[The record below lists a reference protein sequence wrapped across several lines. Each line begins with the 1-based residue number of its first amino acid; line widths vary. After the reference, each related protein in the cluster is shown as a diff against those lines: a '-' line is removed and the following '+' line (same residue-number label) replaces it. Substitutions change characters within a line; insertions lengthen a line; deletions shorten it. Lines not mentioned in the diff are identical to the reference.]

1 MRKHQGT
8 RMFAGVLSCALAL
21 SLLPGTAL
29 AAEEAAT
36 VYQGNGYY
44 ITAELYGNQNLDLD
58 STSLFS
64 DGLVNFGGDEGFAD
78 KDGNVV
84 LSYDNLEG
92 AG

>member
-36 VYQGNGYY
+36 VYQGDGYY
-44 ITAELYGNQNLDLD
+44 ITVELYGN
-58 STSLFS
+58 
-64 DGLVNFGGDEGFAD
+64 
-78 KDGNVV
+78 
-84 LSYDNLEG
+84 
-92 AG
+92 